1 VAHDPRDRSAAALVL
16 DESTCRPTG
25 NISPVAAPR
34 RQPDRALSEVGATKA
49 IAHRGNFGSACVRYE
64 VTLDR
69 VTSGTILVLN
79 NTNRDEAKQRLA
91 ILTFV
96 EE

>member
-1 VAHDPRDRSAAALVL
+1 M
-16 DESTCRPTG
+16 
-25 NISPVAAPR
+25 I
-34 RQPDRALSEVGATKA
+34 GATKA
-49 IAHRGNFGSACVRYE
+49 IAHGGHVGSACVRCE

-79 NTNRDEAKQRLA
+79 STNRDEAKQRLA
-91 ILTFV
+91 ILAFV

>member
-1 VAHDPRDRSAAALVL
+1 MGGCRKSRRGHTVANPIALLGV
-16 DESTCRPTG
+16 
-25 NISPVAAPR
+25 
-34 RQPDRALSEVGATKA
+34 VGATKA
-49 IAHRGNFGSACVRYE
+49 IAHRGNVGSACVRCE

-79 NTNRDEAKQRLA
+79 NTNRDEAKRRLA